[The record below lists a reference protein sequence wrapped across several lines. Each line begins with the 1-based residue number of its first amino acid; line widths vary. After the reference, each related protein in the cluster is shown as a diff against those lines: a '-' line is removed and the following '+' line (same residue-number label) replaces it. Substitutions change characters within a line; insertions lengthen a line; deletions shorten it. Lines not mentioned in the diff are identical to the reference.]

1 MILQPS
7 FNARAII
14 EDYLQTSQRETE
26 ICSAGPHRWAS
37 PRQWPGWS

>member
-14 EDYLQTSQRETE
+14 EDYLQTGPREDRDLL
-26 ICSAGPHRWAS
+26 GRPAS
-37 PRQWPGWS
+37 LGVA